1 MKSTAVFVDAGY
13 FWAQTRALAGAP
25 SLTRNALRV
34 DHAGLHKRLLQEV
47 KDQLPGGDLLRI
59 YWYDAQGP
67 TGKTADHHAIDQLDD
82 FKLRLGMGMG
92 MGTGTGSGLRGGS
105 GHCTGLDGL
114 IVADLMGLA
123 QHRAITHALLVADS
137 AQLTPGVLAVQAMGL
152 RVHLLSLG
160 SPAAAP
166 TALAAEADLKRFW
179 SAADIQAFAS
189 LPDATFHTPG
199 TGLWAAPQA
208 QAATAAAPAAPGAGC
223 EDMSLAAL
231 AQVANERLKDGPHAV
246 VFAALKPGMR
256 ALPRDV
262 DGALLSVGRQEL
274 GRTLTEP
281 EKREL
286 RREFQSLLRLEFED
300 RFRKD
305 HGHHAALA

>member
-13 FWAQTRALAGAP
+13 FWAQTCALAGAP
-25 SLTRNALRV
+25 SLTRSALRV

-47 KDQLPGGDLLRI
+47 KDQLPDGDLLRV
-59 YWYDAQGP
+59 YWYDAPGP

-82 FKLRLGMGMG
+82 FKLRLGL
-92 MGTGTGSGLRGGS
+92 GLRGGS

-208 QAATAAAPAAPGAGC
+208 QAATAAAPAAPGVRC
-223 EDMSLAAL
+223 EDISLAAL

-256 ALPRDV
+256 ALPREV
-262 DGALLSVGRQEL
+262 DSALLSVGRQEL

-286 RREFQSLLRLEFED
+286 RREFQSLIRLEFED
-300 RFRKD
+300 RFRKEHD
-305 HGHHAALA
+305 HSVALA

>member
-1 MKSTAVFVDAGY
+1 MKRTAVFVDAGY
-13 FWAQTRALAGAP
+13 FWAQASALLGASHP
-25 SLTRNALRV
+25 TRNGVARTVRIDHAALR
-34 DHAGLHKRLLQEV
+34 ARLLQEL
-47 KDQLPGGDLLRI
+47 KDQLPDGDLLRV
-59 YWYDAQGP
+59 YWYDAP
-67 TGKTADHHAIDQLDD
+67 TRTGKTADHHAIGQLDD
-82 FKLRLGMGMG
+82 FKLRLGMDS
-92 MGTGTGSGLRGGS
+92 GTGHGA
-105 GHCTGLDGL
+105 GLDGL

-137 AQLTPGVLAVQAMGL
+137 AHLIPGVLAVQAMGL
-152 RVHLLSLG
+152 RVHQLSLG

-179 SAADIQAFAS
+179 SVADIQAFAS
-189 LPDATFHTPG
+189 LPDAAFHTLG
-199 TGLWAAPQA
+199 TGLWAAPEA
-208 QAATAAAPAAPGAGC
+208 QAATAAAPAAPGVRC

-256 ALPRDV
+256 ALPREV

-305 HGHHAALA
+305 QGHHAALA